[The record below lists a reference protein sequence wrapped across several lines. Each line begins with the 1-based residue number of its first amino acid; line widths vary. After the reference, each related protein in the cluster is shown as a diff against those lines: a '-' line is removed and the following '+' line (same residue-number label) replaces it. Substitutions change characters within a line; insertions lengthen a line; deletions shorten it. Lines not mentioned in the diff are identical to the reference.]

1 MFSYPYLETFIR
13 KNFKNQSGQYKKWGS
28 WPSCKQDLHGWPPLS
43 SVWSENS
50 IVQLFEISWYLLPLI
65 LLCPQH
71 ISHLDSHSMSN
82 FLKGAKKVPQL
93 GTFYIRNKVENDQTY
108 ILIAVSQIEKNCKIF
123 QIVMFSQ
130 NRHSDFFFY
139 LPLKLFAVNF
149 HNSHSSGNKMSRLL
163 TLYVH
168 YVPKVH
174 FHYKDYIFFL

>member
-1 MFSYPYLETFIR
+1 MFSYPYLETFIW
-13 KNFKNQSGQYKKWGS
+13 KNFKHQSGQYKKWGS

-71 ISHLDSHSMSN
+71 ISHLYFHSMSN

-93 GTFYIRNKVENDQTY
+93 GTFYIRNKVENDQTLF
-108 ILIAVSQIEKNCKIF
+108 LIAVSRIEKNCKIF

-130 NRHSDFFFY
+130 NRQSDFSFTY
-139 LPLKLFAVNF
+139 
-149 HNSHSSGNKMSRLL
+149 
-163 TLYVH
+163 
-168 YVPKVH
+168 PKIIC
-174 FHYKDYIFFL
+174 FDFT